1 MRGSYIFIL
10 KEEGM
15 ELEIFKL
22 LQKGTSIRQIA
33 SLLDVGV
40 KKVRIVKEQGRFY
53 LDLDTKD
60 IVFTSK

>member
-1 MRGSYIFIL
+1 
-10 KEEGM
+10 M

>member
-1 MRGSYIFIL
+1 
-10 KEEGM
+10 M

-22 LQKGTSIRQIA
+22 LQKGKSIRQIA
-33 SLLDVGV
+33 SLLDVSKKRVEMV
-40 KKVRIVKEQGRFY
+40 KSQGRVY